1 MRRQAG
7 WISMVIGCG
16 ALTLGAAA
24 PGGAAGTTA
33 PAAADTSLAQV
44 LAAFDAAQQ
53 RTTSIVAEFTEE
65 KNIQLLAR
73 PVVARGIFTFQRPN
87 HIRWEYQA
95 PEPRLYV
102 ITEQQYVAYVPAQKK
117 AEEVPISRFLGKRLF
132 RFIGLGQSIAD
143 LATLYDFRLEPESDL
158 QGTHLLVLTPHKKRV
173 QDKVAEIRIW
183 VDRGTSLP
191 RRFRYLEADG
201 DSTTLTFRDSK
212 PNVEVA
218 AGTFQVVLPPD
229 VAVTSTFNGFALGGG
244 AF

>member
-1 MRRQAG
+1 MAG
-7 WISMVIGCG
+7 HARWMGMAIGCA

-24 PGGAAGTTA
+24 PSTTE
-33 PAAADTSLAQV
+33 LAQV

-65 KNIQLLAR
+65 KNISLLAK
-73 PVVARGIFTFQRPN
+73 PVVARGVFTFQRPN
-87 HIRWEYQA
+87 HVRWEYRD
-95 PEPRLYV
+95 PETRLYV
-102 ITEQQYVAYVPAQKK
+102 ITEQQYVAYIPSQKK

-143 LATLYDFRLEPESDL
+143 LETLYDFRLEPESDL
-158 QGTHLLVLTPHKKRV
+158 PGTHLLVLTPHKKRV

-183 VDRGTSLP
+183 VDRTNSLP

-212 PNVEVA
+212 ANVEVA
-218 AGTFQVVLPPD
+218 AGSFDVTIPSG
-229 VAVTSTFNGFALGGG
+229 VAVTNTFNGFALGGG